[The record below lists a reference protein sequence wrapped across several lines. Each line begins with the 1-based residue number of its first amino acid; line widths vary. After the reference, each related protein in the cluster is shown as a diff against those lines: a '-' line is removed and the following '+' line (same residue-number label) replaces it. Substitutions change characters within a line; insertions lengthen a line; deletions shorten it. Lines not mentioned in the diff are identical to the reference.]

1 MKAKGYLMDE
11 LNGNAIP
18 YMMLTDFTSPH
29 ILSDVILRSTASTVT
44 GDAAT
49 TIRRDSVVIVVVEGY

>member
-18 YMMLTDFTSPH
+18 YMMLTVFTSPH
-29 ILSDVILRSTASTVT
+29 ILSDVTLRSTASTVT
-44 GDAAT
+44 AVAAT
-49 TIRRDSVVIVVVEGY
+49 TIKRDSVVILV

>member
-1 MKAKGYLMDE
+1 MDE

-29 ILSDVILRSTASTVT
+29 IFSDVTLRSTASTVT
-44 GDAAT
+44 AVAAT
-49 TIRRDSVVIVVVEGY
+49 TIKRDSVVILV